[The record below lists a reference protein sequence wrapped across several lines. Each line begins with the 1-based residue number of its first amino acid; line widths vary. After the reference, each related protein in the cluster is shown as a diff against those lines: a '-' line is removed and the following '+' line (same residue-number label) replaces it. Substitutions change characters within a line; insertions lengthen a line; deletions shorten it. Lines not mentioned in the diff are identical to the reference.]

1 MEGLILSGK
10 LSDFETAEYFHKVS
24 MEATLDEDIAKELYK
39 IMNEIDKASKK
50 SHFGVKYIFKSNIS
64 EINIEHIWVLLEH
77 LNFKVKALSL
87 GDITEAIDGLYIS
100 W

>member
-1 MEGLILSGK
+1 MK

-24 MEATLDEDIAKELYK
+24 MEATLDEDIAKEFYK
-39 IMNEIDKASKK
+39 IMDEIDEASKK
-50 SHFGVKYIFKSNIS
+50 PRFGIKYIFKSNIS
-64 EINIEHIWVLLEH
+64 EMDIKYLWVLLEH

>member
-1 MEGLILSGK
+1 MK
-10 LSDFETAEYFHKVS
+10 LNDFETAEYFHKVS
-24 MEATLDEDIAKELYK
+24 MEATLDEDIAKEFHK
-39 IMNEIDKASKK
+39 IMNEIDEASKK
-50 SHFGVKYIFKSNIS
+50 PRFGVKYIFKSNIS
-64 EINIEHIWVLLEH
+64 EMNIKHIWVLLEH

>member
-1 MEGLILSGK
+1 MK

-24 MEATLDEDIAKELYK
+24 MEATLDEDIAKEFYK
-39 IMNEIDKASKK
+39 IMDEIDEASKK
-50 SHFGVKYIFKSNIS
+50 VHFGVKYIFKSNIS
-64 EINIEHIWVLLEH
+64 EMDIKYLWILLEH

-87 GDITEAIDGLYIS
+87 GDIVEAIDGFYIS